1 MIKVA
6 PSILSA
12 DYVNLQRDIEK
23 VEKGGAEYLHIDV
36 MDGTFVPSISYGPG
50 FVKAIRPISKLILDV
65 HLMVQNPEH
74 LIQDF
79 VDAGADVIGV
89 QVEATSHIHR
99 ALQLIKNGGVKAEVV
114 INPGTPVSLIEPVLG
129 MVDQV
134 LVMTVNP
141 GFGGQKFLPE
151 TVAKIAEL
159 DKIKQE
165 RGLNYDIEIDG
176 GVNDKTVVDC
186 YKAGATVAVAGSY
199 VFNSDD
205 PVAKMNSLKEAT
217 K

>member
-12 DYVNLQRDIEK
+12 DYVNLQHDIEK
-23 VEKGGAEYLHIDV
+23 VENGGADYLHIDV

-50 FVKAIRPISKLILDV
+50 FVKSIRKVSNLFLDV

-79 VDAGADVIGV
+79 IDAGSDLIGV

-99 ALQLIKNGGVKAEVV
+99 ALQLINNGGVKSEVV

-151 TVAKIAEL
+151 TVEKIAQLNEL
-159 DKIKQE
+159 KE
-165 RGLNYDIEIDG
+165 RHGYNYDIEIDG

-199 VFNSDD
+199 VFNADD
-205 PVAKMNSLKEAT
+205 PVGKMNTLKKVT

>member
-12 DYVNLQRDIEK
+12 DYVNLQKDIEE
-23 VEKGGAEYLHIDV
+23 VDQGGAEYLHIDV

-50 FVKAIRPISKLILDV
+50 FVKAIRPITKMVLDC
-65 HLMVQNPEH
+65 HLMVENPEH
-74 LIQDF
+74 ILPAFI
-79 VDAGADVIGV
+79 DAGTDIIGV
-89 QVEATSHIHR
+89 QVEATQHIHR
-99 ALQLIKNGGVKAEVV
+99 ALQIIKNAGVKAEVV
-114 INPGTPVSLIEPVLG
+114 INPGTPVEMIKPVLH

-159 DKIKQE
+159 KAEKDLK
-165 RGLNYDIEIDG
+165 GYDFDIEIDG
-176 GVNDKTVVDC
+176 GVNDQTVVDC
-186 YKAGATVAVAGSY
+186 YRAGATVAVAGSF
-199 VFNSDD
+199 VFNNDD
-205 PVAKMNSLKEAT
+205 PVGQINKIKQAT

>member
-12 DYVNLQRDIEK
+12 DYVNLQKDIEK
-23 VEKGGAEYLHIDV
+23 VDKAGAEYLHIDV

-50 FVKAIRPISKLILDV
+50 FVKAIRPITKMVLDV
-65 HLMVQNPEH
+65 HLMVENPEH
-74 LIQDF
+74 ILPMFI
-79 VDAGADVIGV
+79 DAGADIIGV
-89 QVEATSHIHR
+89 QVEATQHIHR
-99 ALQLIKNGGVKAEVV
+99 ALQIIKNGGKKAEVV
-114 INPGTPVSLIEPVLG
+114 INPGTPVAMIEPVLH

-151 TVAKIAEL
+151 TVDKIAQL
-159 DKIKQE
+159 NAIKQE
-165 RGLNYDIEIDG
+165 KGYNFYIEVDG
-176 GVNDKTVVDC
+176 GVNNKTVVDC

-199 VFNSDD
+199 VFNADD
-205 PVAKMNSLKEAT
+205 PAERVEAMHEAT